1 LGALGI
7 WIGLFVGLT
16 ASAIMLYLRFHKL
29 TQKLI
34 KQ

>member
-1 LGALGI
+1 LGV

-16 ASAIMLYLRFHKL
+16 ASEIMLYLRFHNL

-34 KQ
+34 NQ